1 MQRTAFHPKP
11 HIKIS
16 KGHAVNPLGAVL
28 IGGAGIMGEYA
39 QQGRSPVLGN
49 VRQQL
54 LWKFYI

>member
-1 MQRTAFHPKP
+1 MQRTAFHPKT

-16 KGHAVNPLGAVL
+16 KGHTVNPLGAVL

-49 VRQQL
+49 VRQ
-54 LWKFYI
+54 